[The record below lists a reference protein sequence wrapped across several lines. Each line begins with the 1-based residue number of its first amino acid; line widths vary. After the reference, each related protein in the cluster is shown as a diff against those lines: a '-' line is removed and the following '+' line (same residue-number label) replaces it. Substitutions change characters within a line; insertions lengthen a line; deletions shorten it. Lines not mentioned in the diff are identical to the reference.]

1 MNMLTNVWSWSKYS
15 KGKFSLHFF
24 PAFMI
29 ILLGLIYGVVA
40 PVPKLFSFTL
50 TTILFMTCGYVKA
63 NGNIS
68 FKSIVGLSTLIFTV
82 KMGFDTASSIATSL
96 LVAFIS
102 NILIGFKDGDEKV
115 VSSKK
120 KS

>member
-15 KGKFSLHFF
+15 KGKFSLHIF

-40 PVPKLFSFTL
+40 PVPKLFSFIL
-50 TTILFMTCGYVKA
+50 TVILFMACGYVKA

-68 FKSIVGLSTLIFTV
+68 FKSIMGLLTLIFTV
-82 KMGFDTASSIATSL
+82 KIGFNTPSSMTTAL
-96 LVAFIS
+96 LVALIS
-102 NILIGFKDGDEKV
+102 NVLIGFKDGDKKV

-120 KS
+120 MS